1 MNKKRIERTKRKR
14 EKGNDRERDAREGGK
29 TQSFGKICLLDH
41 ESSVEVGYGFSY
53 DIRIK
58 LLIENDMY

>member
-1 MNKKRIERTKRKR
+1 MNKENRKNKRKR
-14 EKGNDRERDAREGGK
+14 EKGIDRERRSRRGK
-29 TQSFGKICLLDH
+29 TQSFGKICLLDY

-53 DIRIK
+53 DIRSK